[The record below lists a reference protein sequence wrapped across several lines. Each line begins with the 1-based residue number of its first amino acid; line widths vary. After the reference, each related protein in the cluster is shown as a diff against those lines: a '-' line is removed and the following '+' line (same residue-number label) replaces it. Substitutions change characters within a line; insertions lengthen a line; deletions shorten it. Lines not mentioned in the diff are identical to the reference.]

1 MRAKAR
7 QTVAGMLRSGG
18 IMNQLALL
26 PLDTIQT
33 SDQPRRGTTSRLVSM
48 PGRRPGPTRTAVGAP
63 GFLSVRA
70 AADRLGL
77 QPRSV
82 RYLIEHGRLGSQRL
96 GRMHFVPSGQV
107 EAYRRK
113 RRARIRRRQARLG

>member
-1 MRAKAR
+1 
-7 QTVAGMLRSGG
+7 V
-18 IMNQLALL
+18 NQLALL

-33 SDQPRRGTTSRLVSM
+33 SDQAQHGTAARLVAI
-48 PGRRPGPTRTAVGAP
+48 PGRTRSVPRTAQGAP

-82 RYLIEHGRLGSQRL
+82 RYLIERGKLGSQRL
-96 GRMHFVPSGQV
+96 GRIHFVPSGQV
-107 EAYRRK
+107 EAYRRV
-113 RRARIRRRQARLG
+113 RRARARRRQVPFA

>member
-1 MRAKAR
+1 
-7 QTVAGMLRSGG
+7 
-18 IMNQLALL
+18 MNQLALL
-26 PLDTIQT
+26 PMDTIQT
-33 SDQPRRGTTSRLVSM
+33 SDKAQRGASTQLVSI
-48 PGRRPGPTRTAVGAP
+48 PGRGRGAARTAVGAP

-107 EAYRRK
+107 EAYRRTK
-113 RRARIRRRQARLG
+113 RARTRRQQARLG